1 MSVEPIYLGSD
12 VFEPNEVKGVHTF
25 FQKHEVAKWTATS
38 FLSEYPSDL
47 KEFSESLDLIV
58 SVKSVG
64 RPIRTYC
71 YKIMQFL
78 DSIEGQTHIRILQ
91 AQSRTSQNSTLIREN
106 TFEAF
111 QKDIIDDQT
120 AKLKARHAKRARQ
133 ESSVPLSPTRNE
145 TKGTESRY
153 STEEPWHSLTHS
165 LMEVFNGQKNVSF
178 PEPPPD
184 MPSSHSLLFDHAVD
198 SLKQYRDQGPKQKD
212 KDIVLVKDAQVA
224 MSCCLNVMSDRACKH
239 FENHDKDGL
248 LDAARTSSVIEG
260 FELHECTNIA
270 KRYTPF
276 LAENTVED
284 LKKKLSIDIGAL
296 NQKYVNTELPASA
309 KLEEKVLEILKQLL
323 RTIHC
328 LINDEKALE
337 ASKIMR
343 QHQASEYN
351 EVSES
356 ARKVDCLFMYEGLEL
371 SNIEFKK
378 PDTSVHD
385 LAIQNRKNVR
395 LGRCIQEAHI
405 AVGVQEPSV
414 MMADVAGFVGIF
426 YQVKKMGDIAI
437 AGKTTST
444 TVALPQ
450 DAESFDRFLEDGSL
464 AIMWNFICH
473 KIKQCIEADYG
484 KEIRKQCYTVTS
496 QEEGLEWCYQDR
508 IPTWTPR
515 FRRPVVANRGNTGA

>member
-1 MSVEPIYLGSD
+1 MFVEPIYLSSD

-25 FQKHEVAKWTATS
+25 FQKHEVAKWTVTS

-47 KEFSESLDLIV
+47 KEFLESLDLIV
-58 SVKSVG
+58 SAKSVS

-71 YKIMQFL
+71 YKMMEFL

-91 AQSRTSQNSTLIREN
+91 AQFRTSQNSTLIREN
-106 TFEAF
+106 TVEAI

-120 AKLKARHAKRARQ
+120 AKLKARHANQAHQGNADDSR
-133 ESSVPLSPTRNE
+133 SPVPPSPTPNE
-145 TKGTESRY
+145 TKGTESRC

-260 FELHECTNIA
+260 FELHECANIA
-270 KRYTPF
+270 KRYIPF
-276 LAENTVED
+276 LSENTVED

-309 KLEEKVLEILKQLL
+309 KLEEKVLEILKQLCQFII
-323 RTIHC
+323 RPPFGKAPPSENDC
-328 LINDEKALE
+328 LQVWVPIFSLMVEDKVTLHTGEKALE
-337 ASKIMR
+337 A
-343 QHQASEYN
+343 
-351 EVSES
+351 
-356 ARKVDCLFMYEGLEL
+356 
-371 SNIEFKK
+371 
-378 PDTSVHD
+378 
-385 LAIQNRKNVR
+385 
-395 LGRCIQEAHI
+395 
-405 AVGVQEPSV
+405 
-414 MMADVAGFVGIF
+414 
-426 YQVKKMGDIAI
+426 
-437 AGKTTST
+437 
-444 TVALPQ
+444 
-450 DAESFDRFLEDGSL
+450 
-464 AIMWNFICH
+464 
-473 KIKQCIEADYG
+473 
-484 KEIRKQCYTVTS
+484 
-496 QEEGLEWCYQDR
+496 
-508 IPTWTPR
+508 
-515 FRRPVVANRGNTGA
+515 